1 MRTFFL
7 YGIILFI
14 VISCSSVEQKYEGY
28 SFNQKGFYYKLLAFK
43 EGYYKAQNTDVVT
56 ATVQFSVI
64 DNDSLSYTNT
74 FVIPISKQDSIC
86 LPVILQDV
94 REGDSISFIV
104 PNTACIR
111 NELPLEFTDLFA
123 DYKEL
128 KIVVSIHSIVDKKA
142 YEQKLKEYEIWL
154 KSKKEFELEYIQK
167 YLKTSN
173 FAFQEI
179 SNGIYKCIIREGN
192 GDIPNIGDI
201 ININYQGSLLSG
213 EIINHFTALEFKLG
227 SQWQVIDGISKA
239 IETMKQG
246 ERSKILVS
254 SEYAWG
260 ENGTSDGSIQPFTT
274 VIFDLELLSIKKP

>member
-1 MRTFFL
+1 MRTFLL
-7 YGIILFI
+7 YVIILIFA
-14 VISCSSVEQKYEGY
+14 ISCSSDEQKYAGY
-28 SFNQKGFYYKLLAFK
+28 SYNEKGFYYKLLAFN
-43 EGYYKAQNTDVVT
+43 EGYYKAQITDVVT
-56 ATVQFSVI
+56 ATVQFSVV

-74 FVIPISKQDSIC
+74 YVIPISKQDSIC
-86 LPVILQDV
+86 LPVILLNT

-128 KIVVSIHSIVDKKA
+128 KIVVSIHSIVDKNT

-167 YLKTSN
+167 YLKTSS

-179 SNGIYKCIIREGN
+179 SKGIYKSIIREGS
-192 GDIPNIGDI
+192 GDLPNTGDI

-246 ERSKILVS
+246 ERSKIIVS

-260 ENGTSDGSIQPFTT
+260 ENGTSDGSIKPFTT